1 MADQAAGSETGAR
14 TYTIDRNINYTNI
27 CVSGCGFCAFYKKP
41 GDAGGY
47 VLSVDEIL
55 GRVGEAVELG
65 ASQIMLQGGL
75 NPDLDICWFEDL
87 FCAIKANH
95 DIWLHSLSAPEIVFL
110 AEQSGLSYRVVLE
123 RLKNAGLDS
132 LPGGGAE
139 ILTDRVRGR
148 VSPGKC
154 STGEWLQVMRDA
166 ASLGMRATATMVI
179 GLGECMQD
187 RVDHL
192 EAIRQLQDETLRQAS
207 LGGDFRIATHELGEG
222 IRKSPPSDSGAFT
235 QMGGDLRIATPH
247 PTGVFTAFIPWTFQ
261 PGNTALGGLPTGAH
275 DYLKTL
281 ALSRLYLD
289 NIAHIQ
295 ASWVTQGR
303 AIATLAL
310 RCGADDIGSVM
321 IEENVV
327 AAAGINYRLTEQ
339 EIKSAIED
347 AGFAPVRR
355 DTLYGVV

>member
-1 MADQAAGSETGAR
+1 MRCSATWPSSTVSCVVSRLTPSDGLKLLETASLPELAWMADEVQRLGKGVR

-27 CVSGCGFCAFYKKP
+27 CVSGCKFCAFFKKP

-47 VLSVDEIL
+47 ELSVDEIL
-55 GRVGEAVELG
+55 RRVAEAVELG

-75 NPDLDICWFEDL
+75 NPDLDISWFEDL
-87 FCAIKANH
+87 FRAIKSHHN
-95 DIWLHSLSAPEIVFL
+95 IWLHSLSAPEIVFL
-110 AEQSGLSYRVVLE
+110 AEQSGLSYREVLE
-123 RLKNAGLDS
+123 RLKAVGLDS

-154 STGEWLQVMRDA
+154 SAGQWLQVMREA
-166 ASLGMRATATMVI
+166 ASLGMRATATMLI
-179 GLGECMQD
+179 GLGESLED
-187 RVDHL
+187 RIAHL
-192 EAIRQLQDETLRQAS
+192 EAVRQLQDETLRQAQ
-207 LGGDFRIATHELGEG
+207 D
-222 IRKSPPSDSGAFT
+222 
-235 QMGGDLRIATPH
+235 
-247 PTGVFTAFIPWTFQ
+247 GVFTAFIPWTFQ

-289 NIAHIQ
+289 NIPHIQ

-303 AIATLAL
+303 AIATLSL

-327 AAAGINYRLTEQ
+327 AAAGVNYRLSE
-339 EIKSAIED
+339 EELKAAIED
-347 AGFAPVRR
+347 AGFVPVRR